1 MSDNRYGCTTEK
13 RLLSCRATPL
23 PRSVLRVTS
32 KNDLKIGTRKR
43 GKEMRRKRDTENSV
57 VCIEI
62 LFS

>member
-13 RLLSCRATPL
+13 RLLSCWATSL
-23 PRSVLRVTS
+23 PRSVLRVAS
-32 KNDLKIGTRKR
+32 KSDLKIGAQKR

-57 VCIEI
+57 LCIEI